1 MSNLHQIP
9 VRQGAIYVTSDP
21 GLILYTP
28 LGSCISACLF
38 DPVAHVGGMN
48 HFMLPRPPGNDNAAA
63 PGVFGINAMPML
75 LDAMIEAGA
84 RPDRIRAKLFGG
96 SRTVFGGRDIGMMN
110 RDMAEDFLH
119 DSGVRCLGGITCTDE
134 AISVSF
140 RAALGR
146 IEGRRYQKRRSAE
159 FPALDTEYPLSIRR

>member
-1 MSNLHQIP
+1 MSDFHQIP
-9 VRQGAIYVTSDP
+9 VIQGAVHVTSDP
-21 GLILYTP
+21 GVILYTP

-38 DPVAHVGGMN
+38 DPVAGVGGMN

-84 RPDRIRAKLFGG
+84 RPERIRAKLFGG
-96 SRTVFGGRDIGMMN
+96 SRNVFGGRDIGMMN
-110 RDMAEDFLH
+110 RDLAEDFLH
-119 DSGVRCLGGITCTDE
+119 ESGVRCLGGITCTDE

-140 RAALGR
+140 HAALGR
-146 IEGRRYQKRRSAE
+146 IEGRRYQKRRRAE
-159 FPALDTEYPLSIRR
+159 LAALDSVKPISLRQ